1 MPQLAVLLMLLQK
14 RISEWSKMLPPWQQD
29 LMRRLTAGPLDE
41 AGELEVLKILAA
53 TSDAPQIVPLELADL
68 PADEDEHGRVDLRAV
83 RDLQNITCL
92 ASAQQLTFEPGLNAV
107 FGDNG
112 SGKSGYGRLIRRVT
126 RSGEPEEILRDVFDP
141 GSGGGAQTATF
152 DIAVDEAPQTVS
164 IDLAQDPERILSV
177 MEVFDTSRANVSL
190 GKPNV
195 IEHVPRPLRL
205 LRQLSITQDRL
216 VEHLRERER
225 QRRAALPLLPEI
237 GLDTAAGK
245 KLHDLTGESDV
256 SALVAAA
263 RLDDPERAKLDE
275 LETAAAVI
283 RADQSQQVEAA
294 ARAQAAACR
303 SALRALTDVDAKLT
317 SQLTDEL
324 ADIRRRLD
332 DVDAA
337 ERQLAERAFSDQ
349 RFEATGQG
357 AWREMFL
364 AAERFAQASRRAFP
378 DDAACPLCQQDLD
391 EAARRRLRNFKEFVS
406 SDLRQRAIDLDGVLN
421 RKLADLPDLGAL
433 SVRLRAELHGSPD
446 EVLAC
451 ADDALAI
458 LEARADHAR
467 RSATGEPT
475 HTGESP
481 LALDALR
488 SFAEAREADAERHA
502 RLRDEDAQRTVMVQL
517 GEMRARIALVDAEE
531 AITKHVTDLR
541 AIARIEEAISRLN
554 TQKINLKLRELQEA
568 AITDRLRKAVGDE
581 LRELDP
587 LASKVEV
594 TGKASKGETVIQLK
608 LKEPCRAKVGNV
620 LSEGE
625 QRALA
630 LAFFLAEV
638 ATSDGRSAIILDD
651 PVSSLDHQRR
661 DYLARRLVEECKRR
675 QVIVFTHDMAFMHLL
690 QEAAANAGV
699 ELHGQTLQRAF
710 HRVGMVADGLPAK
723 MRATSKQI
731 KALRH
736 QLRSKLL
743 PMHKGQ
749 DPLYE
754 QEADRWVADLRKAY
768 DQLIEDTV
776 LAGTVRRF
784 SAHVRVRQLHEVKWT
799 PPVAKRIDDAMR
811 KASPKSHHEPLE
823 LHPAAHTPQHLT
835 AMVDELE
842 ALYKEMGGKPEP
854 VLRAVTEPA
863 DTGPIVRVAQ
873 PSA

>member
-1 MPQLAVLLMLLQK
+1 MLLQR
-14 RISEWSKMLPPWQQD
+14 RIYEWSKTLPPWQQD

-41 AGELEVLKILAA
+41 AAELEVLKILAA

-68 PADEDEHGRVDLRAV
+68 PADEAEHGRVDLRAV
-83 RDLQNITCL
+83 RDLRNITCL
-92 ASAQQLTFEPGLNAV
+92 APGQELTFESGLNAV

-126 RSGEPEEILRDVFDP
+126 RSGEPEEVLRDVFDP
-141 GSGGGAQTATF
+141 GSGGGAQTAAF
-152 DIAVDEAPQTVS
+152 DIAVDGAPETVS
-164 IDLAQDPERILSV
+164 IDLAYDPERILSV

-190 GKPNV
+190 AKPNV

-205 LRQLSITQDRL
+205 LRRLSSTQDRL
-216 VEHLRERER
+216 VEHLREREH

-245 KLHDLTGESDV
+245 KLHDLNGESDV
-256 SALVAAA
+256 SALVEAA
-263 RLDDPERAKLDE
+263 RLDDFERARLDE

-283 RADQSQQVEAA
+283 RADQSQQLEAA
-294 ARAQAAACR
+294 ARTQAVACR
-303 SALRALTDVDAKLT
+303 SAMRALTDVDAKLT
-317 SQLTDEL
+317 SQFAGEL
-324 ADIRRRLD
+324 ADMRRRLD
-332 DVDAA
+332 DVNAA

-364 AAERFAQASRRAFP
+364 AAERFAQASHRPFP
-378 DDAACPLCQQDLD
+378 DATACPLCQQDLD
-391 EAARRRLRNFKEFVS
+391 DAARRRMQNFKEFVG
-406 SDLRQRAIDLDGVLN
+406 SDLRQKAIDLSGVLN
-421 RKLADLPDLGAL
+421 RKLADLPDVDAL
-433 SVRLRAELHGSPD
+433 RVRLRAELRGSPD

-458 LEARADHAR
+458 LDARADQAR
-467 RSATGEPT
+467 RSAAGEPT
-475 HTGESP
+475 HSSESP

-488 SFAEAREADAERHA
+488 SFAEAREADVERRAH
-502 RLRDEDAQRTVMVQL
+502 LRDGDAQRAVMVEL
-517 GEMRARIALVDAEE
+517 GEMRARVAIVDAEQ
-531 AITKHVTDLR
+531 AIAKHVADLR
-541 AIARIEEAISRLN
+541 AIARIEDAVSRLN
-554 TQKINLKLRELQEA
+554 TQKVNLKLRELQEA
-568 AITDRLRKAVGDE
+568 AITDRLRRAVEEE

-587 LASKVEV
+587 LVGKVEV

-651 PVSSLDHQRR
+651 PVSSLDHKRR

-675 QVIVFTHDMAFMHLL
+675 QVIVFTHDMAFMYLL
-690 QEAAANAGV
+690 QEAAANAEV
-699 ELHGQTLQRAF
+699 ALHGQTLERAF

-723 MRATSKQI
+723 MRGTAKQI
-731 KALRH
+731 KALGH

-743 PMHKGQ
+743 PMQKRQ

-784 SAHVRVRQLHEVKWT
+784 NAHVRVRQLHEVKWT
-799 PPVAKRIDDAMR
+799 PQVAKRIDQAMR

-823 LHPAAHTPQHLT
+823 LHPAAHTPQDLT
-835 AMVDELE
+835 AMLDELE
-842 ALYKEMGGKPEP
+842 TLYREMGGKPET
-854 VLRAVTEPA
+854 VLGAVAEPA
-863 DTGPIVRVAQ
+863 DISPVVRAAQ